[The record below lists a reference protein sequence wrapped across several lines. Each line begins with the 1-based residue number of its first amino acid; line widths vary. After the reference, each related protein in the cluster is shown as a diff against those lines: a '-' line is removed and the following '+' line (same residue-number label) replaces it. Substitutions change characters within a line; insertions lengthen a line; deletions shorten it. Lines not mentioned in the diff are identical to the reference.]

1 MKISQKIKKEEKM
14 RSITLC
20 GVAVLIVTVLMGCA
34 STGVQTI
41 QVPSDP
47 DHFYAVGMG
56 ESSNLQLA
64 IDKAST
70 NARAEIGRQLNI
82 KVENMMKVFLE
93 EVGNTDPELNEFSS
107 STTKTV
113 VSTELTGSKIKEQK
127 YQEKDGKY
135 QASVLVEYPIGQA
148 NAALMSQIKKNENM
162 YTRFR
167 ASEGF
172 KELETEVEKYES
184 WKKEQGQ

>member
-1 MKISQKIKKEEKM
+1 M
-14 RSITLC
+14 RSITLF
-20 GVAVLIVTVLMGCA
+20 GAVVLTVAFLMGCA
-34 STGVQTI
+34 GSKMQTI
-41 QVPSDP
+41 EVPSDP

-82 KVENMMKVFLE
+82 KVENLMKVFLE
-93 EVGNTDPELNEFSS
+93 EVGNTDPELSEYSS

-113 VSTELTGSKIKEQK
+113 VSTELMGSKIKEQK

-135 QASVLVEYPIGQA
+135 QATVLVEYPIGQA
-148 NAALMSQIKKNENM
+148 NAALMAQIKKNEAM
-162 YTRFR
+162 YTRFL

-172 KELETEVEKYES
+172 KELEAEVQ
-184 WKKEQGQ
+184 KKEKNQ